1 MASRAIVFFLILFI
15 SSNLLANTSSENIKV
30 FESNKSKAQVVVLD
44 KITSK
49 KTTHSLNIDTN
60 YPLQSL
66 EILVKRCILDNSE
79 GSLNV
84 LAYVQVQDSVQKK
97 NKDKV
102 FLFNGW
108 MMSKYPSINPFE
120 HPNFDIWIL
129 NCS

>member
-49 KTTHSLNIDTN
+49 KTTHNLNIDTN

-120 HPNFDIWIL
+120 NSNFDIWIL

>member
-15 SSNLLANTSSENIKV
+15 SSNLLADTSSENIKV

-49 KTTHSLNIDTN
+49 KTTHSLNIDIN

-120 HPNFDIWIL
+120 HANFDIWIL

>member
-49 KTTHSLNIDTN
+49 KTTHNLNIDTN
-60 YPLQSL
+60 YLLQSL

-120 HPNFDIWIL
+120 HSNFDIWIL